1 MTTGGTDKT
10 AANASPET
18 IDVPNEAVE
27 ATSPKSSQ
35 KSSKLDGSLSED
47 EKLKRRAEKF
57 GVFCEELE
65 TDKKKMRADR
75 FKIFHPD
82 LEADKMK
89 NRAKR
94 FDIDCP
100 ELESEKLL
108 NRAKRFEI
116 DCPEVESPEKGK
128 KTGDKT
134 GACPTLDTQKLLD
147 RAKRFDVDC
156 PELETAKRLKR
167 MERFGAAEE
176 DPVTTT
182 SSEITST
189 EKPSKLS
196 SQESRLVA
204 RAKKFGVSSLSEED
218 RKKLRA
224 DRFN

>member
-1 MTTGGTDKT
+1 MAK
-10 AANASPET
+10 
-18 IDVPNEAVE
+18 
-27 ATSPKSSQ
+27 
-35 KSSKLDGSLSED
+35 KSSKLDGTISED

-75 FKIFHPD
+75 FKIFDPD

-100 ELESEKLL
+100 ELQSEKLL

-116 DCPEVESPEKGK
+116 DCPEVDSPEKGK
-128 KTGDKT
+128 KTGNKT
-134 GACPTLDTQKLLD
+134 GSCPTLDTQKLLD

-182 SSEITST
+182 SEITST

-196 SQESRLVA
+196 QESRLAA
-204 RAKKFGVSSLSEED
+204 RAKKFGVSSLSDED
-218 RKKLRA
+218 RKKLRS